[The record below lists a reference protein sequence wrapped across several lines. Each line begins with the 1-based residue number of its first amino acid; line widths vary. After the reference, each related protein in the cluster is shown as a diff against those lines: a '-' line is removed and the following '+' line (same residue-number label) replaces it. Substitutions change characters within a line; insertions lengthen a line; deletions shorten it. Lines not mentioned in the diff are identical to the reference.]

1 MNEAHQTY
9 GYETMPEG
17 LAEIADHGGLEAALA
32 IALAHG
38 GRPWRVPAHRDSEPG
53 RELVELVGTEAA
65 QALIAGCGG
74 DVLDVP
80 IARRHVV
87 LWLAAK
93 GWSVTRI
100 AARLHMTA
108 GSVRRYIRES
118 GTP

>member
-1 MNEAHQTY
+1 M
-9 GYETMPEG
+9 
-17 LAEIADHGGLEAALA
+17 ISAAF
-32 IALAHG
+32 G
-38 GRPWRVPAHRDSEPG
+38 PASAFVIRSRTSAQDNP
-53 RELVELVGTEAA
+53 VAA
-65 QALIAGCGG
+65 QALIVGCGG

-108 GSVRRYIRES
+108 GSVRRYIRENS
-118 GTP
+118 RT